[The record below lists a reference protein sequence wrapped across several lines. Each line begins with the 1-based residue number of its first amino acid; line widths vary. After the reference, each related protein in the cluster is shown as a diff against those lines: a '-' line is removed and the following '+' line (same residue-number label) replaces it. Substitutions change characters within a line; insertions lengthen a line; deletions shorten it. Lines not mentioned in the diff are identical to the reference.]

1 MKLSL
6 TALLVI
12 LYIFAAGQARVPATT
27 GKVQLEDL
35 RIDSSITGFHLAAN
49 FQGTIVYTPN
59 GPSDI
64 KTVNPSAFSFTL
76 APNMTA
82 KVALDQFEQF
92 VAFSKRLNNTLSD
105 VVKKDTTLQ
114 GNPAYYVSYIESNEK
129 TNYKNFVFN
138 AYVIKDNTLI
148 VFASGD
154 LDKGI
159 YIDKFKKTFYSMKL

>member
-1 MKLSL
+1 MKFTLTSL
-6 TALLVI
+6 LLVV
-12 LYIFAAGQARVPATT
+12 YFFAAGQVAPAST
-27 GKVQLEDL
+27 GKVQFEDL
-35 RIDSSITGFHLAAN
+35 KIDSSITGFHFAAN
-49 FQGTIVYTPN
+49 FQGTVVYTKN

-64 KTVNPSAFSFTL
+64 KSVNPSAFSFTL
-76 APNMTA
+76 APNMSA

-92 VAFSKRLNNTLSD
+92 VAFSKQLNNTLSD
-105 VVKKDTTLQ
+105 VVKKDTTLH
-114 GNPAYYVSYIESNEK
+114 GNPAYYVSYTESNEK

-159 YIDKFKKTFYSMKL
+159 YIDKFKKTFYSIKL